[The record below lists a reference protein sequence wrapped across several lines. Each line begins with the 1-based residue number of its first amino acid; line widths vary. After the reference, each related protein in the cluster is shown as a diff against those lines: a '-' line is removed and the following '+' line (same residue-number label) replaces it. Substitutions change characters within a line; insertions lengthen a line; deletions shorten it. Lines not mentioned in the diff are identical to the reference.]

1 MHGLLIEHTT
11 MTGQRATV
19 RDIWEKHMQP
29 AIAANAGHLA
39 YAYSFGQDDDMITAF
54 QVYASKTEAE
64 AFLEHPSYLEYLEAS
79 RPFLTGAPKETI
91 LDVLWLK

>member
-11 MTGQRATV
+11 MTGKRATV
-19 RDIWEKHMQP
+19 RDIWEKLMQP

-54 QVYASKTEAE
+54 QV
-64 AFLEHPSYLEYLEAS
+64 
-79 RPFLTGAPKETI
+79 
-91 LDVLWLK
+91 